1 MTEGADEGGGEGGED
16 GDEDDEDDEA
26 NSYNTD
32 IEPYRTI
39 LSDGDSIT
47 VNS

>member
-1 MTEGADEGGGEGGED
+1 VRED
-16 GDEDDEDDEA
+16 GDDDDDDDDEENSYDTDDE
-26 NSYNTD
+26 
-32 IEPYRTI
+32 PFRTI